1 MASTQRVPRTQAQR
15 REETRSRLLDATIAC
30 LAEHGYHATTN
41 RRVAAAAGVSLG
53 AMSHQ
58 FPSRLD
64 LIATT
69 LDDVGL
75 RGAQQLGVLVA
86 DAGHDDTAALLDLL
100 WGYFSGELFT
110 VWIKVWLAAAE
121 DDDLFARLS
130 PIDRR
135 LNKALASIV
144 ASARPAHVAADAW
157 TRRVTAALH
166 ALRGLS
172 LQLAL
177 EPRRSAPR
185 TKPWP
190 ALREE
195 LVAMIDRP

>member
-1 MASTQRVPRTQAQR
+1 MASPQRVPRTQAQR
-15 REETRSRLLDATIAC
+15 REKTRARLLDATIAC

-41 RRVAAAAGVSLG
+41 RRVAAVAGVSLG

-69 LDDVGL
+69 LDEVGL
-75 RGAQQLGVLVA
+75 RGTQQLGVLVA
-86 DAGHDDTAALLDLL
+86 ESGQGDTAALLDLL

-121 DDDLFARLS
+121 DEDLFLRLE
-130 PIDRR
+130 PIERR
-135 LNKALASIV
+135 LNKAIASIV
-144 ASARPAHVAADAW
+144 ASARPSDLDRSVW
-157 TRRVTAALH
+157 TRRVNAALH
-166 ALRGLS
+166 ALRGLA

-177 EPRRSAPR
+177 EPRASAPR
-185 TKPWP
+185 SKPWP
-190 ALREE
+190 GLRQE
-195 LVAMIDRP
+195 LVAMIDRR